1 MSSPAF
7 GCFTWMQLGHHAG
20 EERIWSDGDVV
31 PWIDHLFGIGHN
43 DNAAL
48 MPELLMATPLG
59 DLPEAMLD

>member
-1 MSSPAF
+1 
-7 GCFTWMQLGHHAG
+7 MQLGHHAG